1 MSNIFHS
8 GGLASQNSEVRD
20 GQVGR
25 NFILT
30 PDASGLV
37 PFHRLEKGQ
46 TYLCTT
52 AIKS

>member
-8 GGLASQNSEVRD
+8 GGVASQNSEVWD
-20 GQVGR
+20 GQAGR

-30 PDASGLV
+30 RFLV